1 MSEQQQQLQ
10 FRYALS
16 LDRRMV
22 RDGARELRS
31 PRQQLVEKIQNGN
44 CFNRRRKI
52 QRVCERAQL
61 ESDKPEIRIFPIPEK
76 NIIP

>member
-44 CFNRRRKI
+44 CFNRRRSSK
-52 QRVCERAQL
+52 
-61 ESDKPEIRIFPIPEK
+61 IRIFEDGVV
-76 NIIP
+76 